1 MKTPAAKVEPLAPP
15 RTLNK
20 EFVSNS
26 IAAVESA
33 IAPALSMT
41 SGALRDAAIKKRRAV
56 AVPFNTV
63 LLSGAFGETGIESLG
78 AADAAESALP
88 QSQYAYDLTLLSYFA
103 LLADARLP
111 RPEVEACAA
120 ALGDRLL
127 QSFEPSTAAAT
138 TSTTARPRLSDTL
151 SEMRGLLQALRT
163 VGYLKSFRVDDA
175 DADDAL
181 WAQNSDLSD
190 TRLTIVLSETASLHA
205 AIVLNGRAGASPE
218 LARPLLSA
226 LLRRR
231 GAAIVEKDEYF
242 LDDTY
247 RSNPNEY
254 RANQQVLTL
263 TIKPSA

>member
-1 MKTPAAKVEPLAPP
+1 M
-15 RTLNK
+15 R
-20 EFVSNS
+20 
-26 IAAVESA
+26 
-33 IAPALSMT
+33 
-41 SGALRDAAIKKRRAV
+41 
-56 AVPFNTV
+56 
-63 LLSGAFGETGIESLG
+63 LL
-78 AADAAESALP
+78 ALP
-88 QSQYAYDLTLLSYFA
+88 HA
-103 LLADARLP
+103 
-111 RPEVEACAA
+111 
-120 ALGDRLL
+120 
-127 QSFEPSTAAAT
+127 
-138 TSTTARPRLSDTL
+138 
-151 SEMRGLLQALRT
+151 
-163 VGYLKSFRVDDA
+163 
-175 DADDAL
+175 
-181 WAQNSDLSD
+181 NSDLSD